1 MNETALSLLSENL
14 MYAGQDQVKMD
25 RLSRLKG
32 HRITSGKELPPV
44 QFLFELFG
52 KPCFP
57 RGELVALTGK
67 PKSGKTFVSSI
78 LMTLAYRRELLSMKR
93 LEEGPLR
100 VLWYDTEQSDVST
113 QDILKNRII
122 PMIGEEAYD
131 EELFLVFNVRQEPWG
146 ERMSLLEAAIEE
158 YAPDLVILDGIR
170 DLVNDIND
178 GALAQEVLEQLMQLA
193 TEQNCCI
200 VTILHQNK
208 NAEDKNLRG
217 WIGTELTHKAFEVY
231 ECRKDP
237 DRVFTLS
244 QQLTRK
250 FDIQDTLRYVVDE
263 QGIPQ
268 LASGELNPA
277 EESKPRTG
285 EETRSGRLNEKY
297 LQGWD
302 GKMPVLDYQLLFVD
316 ALPEESVMTPAKELQ
331 ERIMELG
338 HLTSTNLYNSL
349 HRKALKSHVI
359 AEGHDEFGHL
369 CYYRPPR
376 DKPASQTVAP
386 PPVSATVKQQLPEF
400 DFSSIPPPREAPF

>member
-78 LMTLAYRRELLSMKR
+78 LMTLAYRRTLLSMKR

-131 EELFLVFNVRQEPWG
+131 EDQFLVFNVRQEPWG

-178 GALAQEVLEQLMQLA
+178 GSLAQEVLEQLMHLA

-200 VTILHQNK
+200 VSILHQNK

-250 FDIQDTLRYVVDE
+250 HDIQDTLRYVVDE

-268 LASGELNPA
+268 LASGGVNLQDGD
-277 EESKPRTG
+277 KPLAGDEAKST
-285 EETRSGRLNEKY
+285 RLNEKY

-302 GKMPVLDYQLLFVD
+302 GKMPVLDYQLLFAD
-316 ALPEESVMTPAKELQ
+316 ALPDEGVMTPAKELQ
-331 ERIMELG
+331 ESIMELA
-338 HLTSTNLYNSL
+338 HLTSTYLYNSL
-349 HRKALKSHVI
+349 HRKALKAQVI
-359 AEGHDEFGHL
+359 AEGRNEFGHL

-376 DKPASQTVAP
+376 DKPQTQTVVP